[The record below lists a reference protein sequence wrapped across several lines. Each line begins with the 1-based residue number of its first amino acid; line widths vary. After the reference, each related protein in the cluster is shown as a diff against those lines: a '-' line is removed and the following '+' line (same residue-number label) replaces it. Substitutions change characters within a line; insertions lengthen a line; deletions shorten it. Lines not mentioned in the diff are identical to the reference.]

1 MAIIPGSTCVIKTN
15 IKDID
20 ITLIESAI
28 FSFSVSV
35 DEKPIVQKKYLT
47 KGTSNV
53 KYIDGNFIVPLTQ
66 QDTLLFDGNKNI
78 LYETQINFEDKSVSK
93 TIYTK
98 IQIRKTLATELIG
111 GNAPNVKQN
120 ENYYEMKADT
130 VLYLNVSTEQIKNYV
145 SQANTFAE
153 NAKTSM
159 ENAKNSEEAA
169 QSYSENAKW
178 SSSMAATAANDAS
191 VARTSVENKISVAN
205 TLQNKAI
212 EAATTAQQAKDTVL
226 NIEEQVSADKTIVED
241 AKGEVISAKNE
252 TLLAKNEAVTAKEY
266 VDNAK
271 NEAVE
276 ASNDA
281 ISAATTSTQMA
292 TQAEQAKETVVGSI
306 DNANTLLNN
315 ALDAA
320 DVIARQKAEIDQIA
334 EQITADKA
342 DIEQSVTTVSTA
354 KQDTITAKNEALTA
368 KNDAI
373 SAKNDAII
381 AKDTVEGEIT
391 TLKEDVGNIKKK
403 KNVVIYVG
411 SAELS
416 DEQKLSCDY
425 VCDGIDDQLE
435 INQAIDSLPDSG
447 GEIHLSRGI
456 FNISNTIYI
465 RKRIKLVG
473 EGKGITLDRNNVN
486 NGGTTLLS
494 ELTGGCIIQI
504 GKSYTLSDIK
514 GITLSD
520 FQIVGAGINVESNYC
535 NGINVTTYTDCV
547 TLERLA
553 ICHCFYGL
561 FVDQSATVDD
571 ISVTNCDFQR
581 DSCGIY
587 IYGQGW
593 QTRIENN
600 IFWDM
605 SGRQETSGIV
615 LSAGKN
621 IVNGNYFG
629 VSSLVYQGMACA
641 WISAK
646 NAVFLLCNGN
656 SFSRCTS
663 SPIRFKAGG
672 QFASISG
679 NSFYEIGKAQFNHN
693 ERAVL
698 YVDGA
703 GTGGGRISFTNNT
716 VYWANDDDWKTSYL
730 AYLTNQ
736 VAQVNIS
743 NNTVIDGI
751 GKINENELVYKSED
765 SAWAITIGNNVLC

>member
-47 KGTSNV
+47 KGTSDV

-98 IQIRKTLATELIG
+98 IQIRKTVATELIG
-111 GNAPNVKQN
+111 GNAPNINQD

-130 VLYLNVSTEQIKNYV
+130 VLYLNVSTEQIENYV

-169 QSYSENAKW
+169 QNYSENASL
-178 SSSMAATAANDAS
+178 SSRIAATAANDAS

-252 TLLAKNEAVTAKEY
+252 TLLAKNEAVAAKEY
-266 VDNAK
+266 VDTAK

-320 DVIARQKAEIDQIA
+320 DVIARQKAEIDRIA
-334 EQITADKA
+334 EQIVSDKA

-354 KQDTITAKNEALTA
+354 KQDTITAKNEAVTA
-368 KNDAI
+368 KNDAVV
-373 SAKNDAII
+373 
-381 AKDTVEGEIT
+381 AKDTAVEQANSASLNKDKTDTNVTTTEQLAKQVGEDKTEVSEMVTESRAI
-391 TLKEDVGNIKKK
+391 LE
-403 KNVVIYVG
+403 
-411 SAELS
+411 
-416 DEQKLSCDY
+416 EQRKLI
-425 VCDGIDDQLE
+425 GLM
-435 INQAIDSLPDSG
+435 P
-447 GEIHLSRGI
+447 
-456 FNISNTIYI
+456 TIYI
-465 RKRIKLVG
+465 AQTIDEMRAIANPKEKDICFVLGDVQSAYMYYTTAIDGTALSNPTWVWLTDIQLVAPSKDYLLNILQLATVATTGSYTDLINKPKRYESFVIVDDGVWDYSAADKIKLTADLVSIGNVYNGAVG
-473 EGKGITLDRNNVN
+473 LIQTDLDITLPENSRKAYDYDYMD
-486 NGGTTLLS
+486 LP
-494 ELTGGCIIQI
+494 TGGMYQYTFLYD
-504 GKSYTLSDIK
+504 GSYY
-514 GITLSD
+514 
-520 FQIVGAGINVESNYC
+520 N
-535 NGINVTTYTDCV
+535 
-547 TLERLA
+547 
-553 ICHCFYGL
+553 
-561 FVDQSATVDD
+561 
-571 ISVTNCDFQR
+571 
-581 DSCGIY
+581 
-587 IYGQGW
+587 W
-593 QTRIENN
+593 
-600 IFWDM
+600 
-605 SGRQETSGIV
+605 
-615 LSAGKN
+615 
-621 IVNGNYFG
+621 
-629 VSSLVYQGMACA
+629 
-641 WISAK
+641 
-646 NAVFLLCNGN
+646 
-656 SFSRCTS
+656 SR
-663 SPIRFKAGG
+663 
-672 QFASISG
+672 
-679 NSFYEIGKAQFNHN
+679 
-693 ERAVL
+693 V
-698 YVDGA
+698 
-703 GTGGGRISFTNNT
+703 
-716 VYWANDDDWKTSYL
+716 
-730 AYLTNQ
+730 
-736 VAQVNIS
+736 
-743 NNTVIDGI
+743 VI
-751 GKINENELVYKSED
+751 
-765 SAWAITIGNNVLC
+765 A

>member
-1 MAIIPGSTCVIKTN
+1 MAIIPGSTCIIKTN

-35 DEKPIVQKKYLT
+35 DEKPIVQKRYLT

-98 IQIRKTLATELIG
+98 IQIRKTLATELID
-111 GNAPNVKQN
+111 GNAPNIKQD
-120 ENYYEMKADT
+120 ENYYEVKVDT
-130 VLYLNVSTEQIKNYV
+130 VLYLNVSTEQIEDYV
-145 SQANTFAE
+145 SQTNTFAE

-159 ENAKNSEEAA
+159 ENAKNSEDVTKNYCENASQYAQTSVEAA
-169 QSYSENAKW
+169 NAAI
-178 SSSMAATAANDAS
+178 AAQ
-191 VARTSVENKISVAN
+191 TSVENKISVAN

-212 EAATTAQQAKDTVL
+212 EAATTAENAKNTVVDTA
-226 NIEEQVSADKTIVED
+226 NQVSADKEIV
-241 AKGEVISAKNE
+241 
-252 TLLAKNEAVTAKEY
+252 L
-266 VDNAK
+266 NAK
-271 NEAVE
+271 
-276 ASNDA
+276 S
-281 ISAATTSTQMA
+281 
-292 TQAEQAKETVVGSI
+292 
-306 DNANTLLNN
+306 
-315 ALDAA
+315 
-320 DVIARQKAEIDQIA
+320 
-334 EQITADKA
+334 
-342 DIEQSVTTVSTA
+342 DILIA
-354 KQDTITAKNEALTA
+354 KQDTITAKDEAVAA

-373 SAKNDAII
+373 LAKNDAIL
-381 AKDTVEGEIT
+381 AKDAVEGEIA
-391 TLKEDVGNIKKK
+391 TLKEDIGNIKKK
-403 KNVVIYVG
+403 KNVVVYVG

-425 VCDGIDDQLE
+425 VCDGVDDQIE
-435 INQAIDSLPDSG
+435 INQAISSLPDSG

-456 FNISNTIYI
+456 FNITNTIYI
-465 RKRIKLVG
+465 RKRIKLTG

-486 NGGTTLLS
+486 NGGTTLLT
-494 ELTGGCIIQI
+494 ELTGGCVIQI
-504 GKSYTLSDIK
+504 GQSDTLSDIK

-520 FQIVGAGINVESNYC
+520 FQIVGAGINVENNYS

-581 DSCGIY
+581 DSTGIY

-629 VSSLVYQGMACA
+629 VSSLVYQGMTCA

-656 SFSRCTS
+656 SFSSCTS

-716 VYWANDDDWKTSYL
+716 VFWAADDNWKTSYL
-730 AYLTNQ
+730 AYLTNR

-765 SAWAITIGNNVLC
+765 SAYAITIGNNVLC

>member
-98 IQIRKTLATELIG
+98 IQIRKTVATELIG
-111 GNAPNVKQN
+111 GNAPNINQD

-130 VLYLNVSTEQIKNYV
+130 VLYLNVSTEQIENYV
-145 SQANTFAE
+145 SQASTFAE

-169 QSYSENAKW
+169 QNYSENA
-178 SSSMAATAANDAS
+178 SQSAQTSVEAANA
-191 VARTSVENKISVAN
+191 AIAAQTSVENKISVAN

-252 TLLAKNEAVTAKEY
+252 TLLAKNEAVAAKEY
-266 VDNAK
+266 VDTAK

-342 DIEQSVTTVSTA
+342 NIEQSVTTVSTA

-368 KNDAI
+368 KNDAV
-373 SAKNDAII
+373 I
-381 AKDTVEGEIT
+381 AKDTAVEQANSASLNKDKTDTNVTTTKQLAEQVGEDKT
-391 TLKEDVGNIKKK
+391 EVSEMVTESRALLE
-403 KNVVIYVG
+403 
-411 SAELS
+411 
-416 DEQKLSCDY
+416 EQRKLI
-425 VCDGIDDQLE
+425 GLM
-435 INQAIDSLPDSG
+435 P
-447 GEIHLSRGI
+447 
-456 FNISNTIYI
+456 TIYI
-465 RKRIKLVG
+465 ARTIDEMRAIANPKEKDICFVLGDVQSAYMYYTTAIDGTALSNPTWVWLTDIQLVAPSKDYLLNILQLATVATTGSYNDLINKPKR
-473 EGKGITLDRNNVN
+473 
-486 NGGTTLLS
+486 
-494 ELTGGCIIQI
+494 
-504 GKSYTLSDIK
+504 Y
-514 GITLSD
+514 
-520 FQIVGAGINVESNYC
+520 ES
-535 NGINVTTYTDCV
+535 
-547 TLERLA
+547 
-553 ICHCFYGL
+553 F
-561 FVDQSATVDD
+561 ATVDD
-571 ISVTNCDFQR
+571 GVWDYSAADKIKLTADLVSIGNVYN
-581 DSCGIY
+581 GAVGLI
-587 IYGQGW
+587 
-593 QTRIENN
+593 QTDLDITLPEN
-600 IFWDM
+600 
-605 SGRQETSGIV
+605 S
-615 LSAGKN
+615 K
-621 IVNGNYFG
+621 
-629 VSSLVYQGMACA
+629 
-641 WISAK
+641 
-646 NAVFLLCNGN
+646 
-656 SFSRCTS
+656 
-663 SPIRFKAGG
+663 KA
-672 QFASISG
+672 
-679 NSFYEIGKAQFNHN
+679 YDYDYMD
-693 ERAVL
+693 L
-698 YVDGA
+698 P
-703 GTGGGRISFTNNT
+703 TGGMYQYTFLYDG
-716 VYWANDDDWKTSYL
+716 SY
-730 AYLTNQ
+730 YNWSR
-736 VAQVNIS
+736 V
-743 NNTVIDGI
+743 VI
-751 GKINENELVYKSED
+751 V
-765 SAWAITIGNNVLC
+765 

>member
-98 IQIRKTLATELIG
+98 IQIRKTVATELIG
-111 GNAPNVKQN
+111 GNAPNIKQD

-130 VLYLNVSTEQIKNYV
+130 VLYLNVSTEQIEDYV
-145 SQANTFAE
+145 SQASTFAE

-169 QSYSENAKW
+169 QNYSENASQ
-178 SSSMAATAANDAS
+178 SSEVAVKAANDAIT
-191 VARTSVENKISVAN
+191 AQTSVENKISVAN

-252 TLLAKNEAVTAKEY
+252 TLLAKNEAVAAKEY
-266 VDNAK
+266 VDTAK

-334 EQITADKA
+334 EQIVSDKA

-368 KNDAI
+368 KNDAV
-373 SAKNDAII
+373 I
-381 AKDTVEGEIT
+381 AKDTAVEQANSASLNKDKTDTNVTTTKQLAEQVGEDKT
-391 TLKEDVGNIKKK
+391 EVSEMVTESRALLE
-403 KNVVIYVG
+403 
-411 SAELS
+411 
-416 DEQKLSCDY
+416 EQRKLI
-425 VCDGIDDQLE
+425 GLM
-435 INQAIDSLPDSG
+435 P
-447 GEIHLSRGI
+447 
-456 FNISNTIYI
+456 TIYI
-465 RKRIKLVG
+465 TQTIDEMRAIANPKEKDICFVLGDVQSAYMYYTTAIDGTALSNPTWVWLTDIQLVAPS
-473 EGKGITLDRNNVN
+473 KDYLLNILQLAAVA
-486 NGGTTLLS
+486 TT
-494 ELTGGCIIQI
+494 G
-504 GKSYTLSDIK
+504 SYTDL
-514 GITLSD
+514 
-520 FQIVGAGINVESNYC
+520 INKPNRYES
-535 NGINVTTYTDCV
+535 
-547 TLERLA
+547 
-553 ICHCFYGL
+553 F
-561 FVDQSATVDD
+561 ATVDD
-571 ISVTNCDFQR
+571 GV
-581 DSCGIY
+581 
-587 IYGQGW
+587 
-593 QTRIENN
+593 
-600 IFWDM
+600 WDY
-605 SGRQETSGIV
+605 
-615 LSAGKN
+615 SAADK
-621 IVNGNYFG
+621 IKLTAD
-629 VSSLVYQGMACA
+629 LV
-641 WISAK
+641 
-646 NAVFLLCNGN
+646 
-656 SFSRCTS
+656 
-663 SPIRFKAGG
+663 
-672 QFASISG
+672 SISNVYNG
-679 NSFYEIGKAQFNHN
+679 AVGLIQTNLNITLPENSKKAYDYDYMD
-693 ERAVL
+693 L
-698 YVDGA
+698 P
-703 GTGGGRISFTNNT
+703 TGGMYQYTFLYDGGYYNWSR
-716 VYWANDDDWKTSYL
+716 V
-730 AYLTNQ
+730 
-736 VAQVNIS
+736 
-743 NNTVIDGI
+743 VI
-751 GKINENELVYKSED
+751 V
-765 SAWAITIGNNVLC
+765 

>member
-98 IQIRKTLATELIG
+98 IQIRKTVATELIG
-111 GNAPNVKQN
+111 GNAPNINQD

-130 VLYLNVSTEQIKNYV
+130 VLYLNVSTEQIEDYV
-145 SQANTFAE
+145 SQASTFAE

-169 QSYSENAKW
+169 QSYYENASQ
-178 SSSMAATAANDAS
+178 SSEVAVKAANDAIT
-191 VARTSVENKISVAN
+191 AQTSVENKISVAN

-252 TLLAKNEAVTAKEY
+252 TLLAKNETVAAKEY
-266 VDNAK
+266 VDTAK

-342 DIEQSVTTVSTA
+342 DIEQSVTSVSTA

-373 SAKNDAII
+373 T
-381 AKDTVEGEIT
+381 AKDTAVEQANSASLNKDKTDTNVTTTKQLAEQVGEDKT
-391 TLKEDVGNIKKK
+391 EVSGMVTESRALLE
-403 KNVVIYVG
+403 
-411 SAELS
+411 
-416 DEQKLSCDY
+416 EQRKLI
-425 VCDGIDDQLE
+425 GLM
-435 INQAIDSLPDSG
+435 P
-447 GEIHLSRGI
+447 
-456 FNISNTIYI
+456 TIYI
-465 RKRIKLVG
+465 AQTIDEMQTIANPKEKDICFVLGDVQSAYMYYTTAIDGTALSNPTWVWLTDIQLVAPS
-473 EGKGITLDRNNVN
+473 KDYLLNILQLATVA
-486 NGGTTLLS
+486 TT
-494 ELTGGCIIQI
+494 G
-504 GKSYTLSDIK
+504 SYTDL
-514 GITLSD
+514 
-520 FQIVGAGINVESNYC
+520 INKPNRYES
-535 NGINVTTYTDCV
+535 
-547 TLERLA
+547 
-553 ICHCFYGL
+553 F
-561 FVDQSATVDD
+561 ATVDD
-571 ISVTNCDFQR
+571 GV
-581 DSCGIY
+581 
-587 IYGQGW
+587 
-593 QTRIENN
+593 
-600 IFWDM
+600 WDY
-605 SGRQETSGIV
+605 
-615 LSAGKN
+615 SAADK
-621 IVNGNYFG
+621 IKLTAD
-629 VSSLVYQGMACA
+629 LV
-641 WISAK
+641 
-646 NAVFLLCNGN
+646 
-656 SFSRCTS
+656 
-663 SPIRFKAGG
+663 
-672 QFASISG
+672 SISNVYNG
-679 NSFYEIGKAQFNHN
+679 AVGLIQTDLDITLPENSKKAYDYDYMD
-693 ERAVL
+693 L
-698 YVDGA
+698 P
-703 GTGGGRISFTNNT
+703 TGGMYQYTFLYDGGYYNWSR
-716 VYWANDDDWKTSYL
+716 V
-730 AYLTNQ
+730 
-736 VAQVNIS
+736 
-743 NNTVIDGI
+743 VI
-751 GKINENELVYKSED
+751 V
-765 SAWAITIGNNVLC
+765 

>member
-98 IQIRKTLATELIG
+98 IQIRKTVATELIG
-111 GNAPNVKQN
+111 GNAPNINQD

-130 VLYLNVSTEQIKNYV
+130 VLYLNVSTEQIEDYV
-145 SQANTFAE
+145 SQASTFAE

-169 QSYSENAKW
+169 QSYYENASQ
-178 SSSMAATAANDAS
+178 SSEVAVKAANDAIA
-191 VARTSVENKISVAN
+191 ARTSVENKISVAN

-241 AKGEVISAKNE
+241 AKGEVVSAKNE
-252 TLLAKNEAVTAKEY
+252 TLLAKNEAVAAKEY
-266 VDNAK
+266 VDTAK

-354 KQDTITAKNEALTA
+354 KQDTITAKNEAVTA
-368 KNDAI
+368 KNDAV
-373 SAKNDAII
+373 I
-381 AKDTVEGEIT
+381 AKDTAVEQANSASLNKDKTDTNVTTTKQLAEQVGEDKT
-391 TLKEDVGNIKKK
+391 EVSEMVTESRALLE
-403 KNVVIYVG
+403 
-411 SAELS
+411 
-416 DEQKLSCDY
+416 EQRKLI
-425 VCDGIDDQLE
+425 GLM
-435 INQAIDSLPDSG
+435 P
-447 GEIHLSRGI
+447 
-456 FNISNTIYI
+456 TIYI
-465 RKRIKLVG
+465 TQTIDEMRAIANPKEKDICFVLGDVQSAYMYYTTAIDGTALSNPTWVWLTDIQLVAPS
-473 EGKGITLDRNNVN
+473 KDYLLNILQLATVA
-486 NGGTTLLS
+486 TT
-494 ELTGGCIIQI
+494 G
-504 GKSYTLSDIK
+504 SYTDL
-514 GITLSD
+514 
-520 FQIVGAGINVESNYC
+520 INKPNRYES
-535 NGINVTTYTDCV
+535 
-547 TLERLA
+547 
-553 ICHCFYGL
+553 F
-561 FVDQSATVDD
+561 ATVDD
-571 ISVTNCDFQR
+571 GVWDYSVADKIKLTAD
-581 DSCGIY
+581 
-587 IYGQGW
+587 
-593 QTRIENN
+593 
-600 IFWDM
+600 
-605 SGRQETSGIV
+605 
-615 LSAGKN
+615 
-621 IVNGNYFG
+621 
-629 VSSLVYQGMACA
+629 LV
-641 WISAK
+641 
-646 NAVFLLCNGN
+646 
-656 SFSRCTS
+656 
-663 SPIRFKAGG
+663 
-672 QFASISG
+672 SISNVYNG
-679 NSFYEIGKAQFNHN
+679 AVGLIQTDLDITLPENSKKAYDYDYMD
-693 ERAVL
+693 L
-698 YVDGA
+698 P
-703 GTGGGRISFTNNT
+703 TGGMYQYTFLYDG
-716 VYWANDDDWKTSYL
+716 SY
-730 AYLTNQ
+730 YNWSR
-736 VAQVNIS
+736 V
-743 NNTVIDGI
+743 VI
-751 GKINENELVYKSED
+751 V
-765 SAWAITIGNNVLC
+765 

>member
-1 MAIIPGSTCVIKTN
+1 MAIIPGSTCIIKTN

-98 IQIRKTLATELIG
+98 IQIRKTVATELID
-111 GNAPNVKQN
+111 GNAPNIKQD
-120 ENYYEMKADT
+120 ENYYEVKVDT
-130 VLYLNVSTEQIKNYV
+130 VLYLNVSTEQIEDYV

-169 QSYSENAKW
+169 QNYSENAKW

-252 TLLAKNEAVTAKEY
+252 TLLAKNEAVAAKEY
-266 VDNAK
+266 VDTAK

-334 EQITADKA
+334 EQIVSDKA

-373 SAKNDAII
+373 LAKDDAIL
-381 AKDTVEGEIT
+381 AKDAVEGEIA
-391 TLKEDVGNIKKK
+391 TLKEDIGNIKKK
-403 KNVVIYVG
+403 KNVVVYVG

-425 VCDGIDDQLE
+425 VCDGVDDQLE

-456 FNISNTIYI
+456 FNVSSTIYI

-494 ELTGGCIIQI
+494 EFTGGCVIQI
-504 GKSYTLSDIK
+504 EQSDTLSDIK

-656 SFSRCTS
+656 SFSSCTS

-716 VYWANDDDWKTSYL
+716 VFWAADDNWKTSYL
-730 AYLTNQ
+730 AYLTNR

-751 GKINENELVYKSED
+751 GKINENELVYKTED
-765 SAWAITIGNNVLC
+765 SAYAITIGNNVLC

>member
-98 IQIRKTLATELIG
+98 IQIRKTVATELID
-111 GNAPNVKQN
+111 GNAPNIKQD
-120 ENYYEMKADT
+120 ENYYEVEVDT
-130 VLYLNVSTEQIKNYV
+130 VLYLNVSTEQIEDYV
-145 SQANTFAE
+145 SQASTFAE

-169 QSYSENAKW
+169 QNYSENA
-178 SSSMAATAANDAS
+178 SQSAQTSVEAANAAIA
-191 VARTSVENKISVAN
+191 ARTSVENKISVAN

-252 TLLAKNEAVTAKEY
+252 TLLAKNEAVAAKEY

-342 DIEQSVTTVSTA
+342 NIEQSVTTVSTA
-354 KQDTITAKNEALTA
+354 KQDTITAKNEAITA
-368 KNDAI
+368 KNDAV
-373 SAKNDAII
+373 I
-381 AKDTVEGEIT
+381 AKDTAVEQANSASLNKDKTDTNVTTTKQLAEQVGEDKTEISEMVT
-391 TLKEDVGNIKKK
+391 ESRALLE
-403 KNVVIYVG
+403 
-411 SAELS
+411 
-416 DEQKLSCDY
+416 EQRKLI
-425 VCDGIDDQLE
+425 GLM
-435 INQAIDSLPDSG
+435 P
-447 GEIHLSRGI
+447 
-456 FNISNTIYI
+456 TIYI
-465 RKRIKLVG
+465 AQTIDEMRAIANPKEKDICFVLGDVQSAYMYYTTAIDGTALSNPTWVWLTDIQLVAPS
-473 EGKGITLDRNNVN
+473 KDYLLNILQLATVA
-486 NGGTTLLS
+486 TT
-494 ELTGGCIIQI
+494 G
-504 GKSYTLSDIK
+504 SYTDLTDK
-514 GITLSD
+514 P
-520 FQIVGAGINVESNYC
+520 NRYES
-535 NGINVTTYTDCV
+535 
-547 TLERLA
+547 
-553 ICHCFYGL
+553 F
-561 FVDQSATVDD
+561 ATVDD
-571 ISVTNCDFQR
+571 GVWDYSVADKIKLTADLVSIGNVYN
-581 DSCGIY
+581 GAVGLI
-587 IYGQGW
+587 
-593 QTRIENN
+593 QTDLDITLPENSKKAY
-600 IFWDM
+600 DYDYM
-605 SGRQETSGIV
+605 D
-615 LSAGKN
+615 LS
-621 IVNGNYFG
+621 
-629 VSSLVYQGMACA
+629 
-641 WISAK
+641 
-646 NAVFLLCNGN
+646 
-656 SFSRCTS
+656 
-663 SPIRFKAGG
+663 
-672 QFASISG
+672 
-679 NSFYEIGKAQFNHN
+679 
-693 ERAVL
+693 
-698 YVDGA
+698 
-703 GTGGGRISFTNNT
+703 TGGMYQYTFLYDG
-716 VYWANDDDWKTSYL
+716 SY
-730 AYLTNQ
+730 YNWSR
-736 VAQVNIS
+736 V
-743 NNTVIDGI
+743 VI
-751 GKINENELVYKSED
+751 V
-765 SAWAITIGNNVLC
+765 

>member
-98 IQIRKTLATELIG
+98 IQIRKTVATELIG
-111 GNAPNVKQN
+111 GNAPNIKQD

-130 VLYLNVSTEQIKNYV
+130 VLYLNVSTEQIENYV

-159 ENAKNSEEAA
+159 ENAKNSEDVTKNYCENASQSAQTSVEAA
-169 QSYSENAKW
+169 NVAI
-178 SSSMAATAANDAS
+178 AAQ
-191 VARTSVENKISVAN
+191 TSVENKISVAN

-226 NIEEQVSADKTIVED
+226 NIGEQVSADKTIVED

-252 TLLAKNEAVTAKEY
+252 TLLAKNEAVAAKEY
-266 VDNAK
+266 VDTAK

-368 KNDAI
+368 KNDAV
-373 SAKNDAII
+373 I
-381 AKDTVEGEIT
+381 AKDTAVEQANSASLNKDKTDTNVTTTKQLAEQVGEDKT
-391 TLKEDVGNIKKK
+391 EVSEMVTESRALLE
-403 KNVVIYVG
+403 
-411 SAELS
+411 
-416 DEQKLSCDY
+416 EQRKLI
-425 VCDGIDDQLE
+425 GLM
-435 INQAIDSLPDSG
+435 P
-447 GEIHLSRGI
+447 
-456 FNISNTIYI
+456 TIYI
-465 RKRIKLVG
+465 AQTIDEMRAIANPKEKDICFVLGDVQSAYMYYTTAIDGTALSNPTWVWLTDIQLVAPS
-473 EGKGITLDRNNVN
+473 KDYLLNILQLATVA
-486 NGGTTLLS
+486 TT
-494 ELTGGCIIQI
+494 G
-504 GKSYTLSDIK
+504 SYTDL
-514 GITLSD
+514 
-520 FQIVGAGINVESNYC
+520 INKPNRYES
-535 NGINVTTYTDCV
+535 
-547 TLERLA
+547 
-553 ICHCFYGL
+553 F
-561 FVDQSATVDD
+561 ATVDD
-571 ISVTNCDFQR
+571 GVWDYSVADKIKLTADLVSISNVYN
-581 DSCGIY
+581 GAVGLI
-587 IYGQGW
+587 
-593 QTRIENN
+593 QTDLDITLPENSKKAY
-600 IFWDM
+600 DYDYM
-605 SGRQETSGIV
+605 DLPTGG
-615 LSAGKN
+615 
-621 IVNGNYFG
+621 
-629 VSSLVYQGMACA
+629 VYQYT
-641 WISAK
+641 
-646 NAVFLLCNGN
+646 FLYDGGYYNW
-656 SFSRCTS
+656 SR
-663 SPIRFKAGG
+663 
-672 QFASISG
+672 
-679 NSFYEIGKAQFNHN
+679 
-693 ERAVL
+693 V
-698 YVDGA
+698 
-703 GTGGGRISFTNNT
+703 
-716 VYWANDDDWKTSYL
+716 
-730 AYLTNQ
+730 
-736 VAQVNIS
+736 
-743 NNTVIDGI
+743 VI
-751 GKINENELVYKSED
+751 V
-765 SAWAITIGNNVLC
+765 

>member
-1 MAIIPGSTCVIKTN
+1 MAIIPGITCVIKTN

-98 IQIRKTLATELIG
+98 IQIRKTVATELIG
-111 GNAPNVKQN
+111 GNAPNINQD

-130 VLYLNVSTEQIKNYV
+130 VLYLNVSTEQIEDYV

-169 QSYSENAKW
+169 QNYSENA
-178 SSSMAATAANDAS
+178 SQSAQTSVEAANA
-191 VARTSVENKISVAN
+191 AIAAQTSVENKISVAN

-252 TLLAKNEAVTAKEY
+252 TLLAKNEAVAAKEY
-266 VDNAK
+266 VDTAK

-342 DIEQSVTTVSTA
+342 NIEQSVTTVSTA

-373 SAKNDAII
+373 T
-381 AKDTVEGEIT
+381 AKDTAVEQANSASLNKDKTDTNVTTTKQLAEQVGEDKT
-391 TLKEDVGNIKKK
+391 EVSGMVTESRALLE
-403 KNVVIYVG
+403 
-411 SAELS
+411 
-416 DEQKLSCDY
+416 EQRKLI
-425 VCDGIDDQLE
+425 GLM
-435 INQAIDSLPDSG
+435 P
-447 GEIHLSRGI
+447 
-456 FNISNTIYI
+456 TIYI
-465 RKRIKLVG
+465 EQTIDEMRAIANPKEKDICFVLGDVQSAYMYYTTAIDGTALSNPTWVWLTDIQLVAPS
-473 EGKGITLDRNNVN
+473 KDYLLNILQLATVAIT
-486 NGGTTLLS
+486 G
-494 ELTGGCIIQI
+494 
-504 GKSYTLSDIK
+504 SYTDL
-514 GITLSD
+514 
-520 FQIVGAGINVESNYC
+520 INKPNRYES
-535 NGINVTTYTDCV
+535 
-547 TLERLA
+547 
-553 ICHCFYGL
+553 F
-561 FVDQSATVDD
+561 ATVDD
-571 ISVTNCDFQR
+571 GVWDYSVADK
-581 DSCGIY
+581 I
-587 IYGQGW
+587 
-593 QTRIENN
+593 
-600 IFWDM
+600 
-605 SGRQETSGIV
+605 
-615 LSAGKN
+615 K
-621 IVNGNYFG
+621 
-629 VSSLVYQGMACA
+629 
-641 WISAK
+641 
-646 NAVFLLCNGN
+646 
-656 SFSRCTS
+656 
-663 SPIRFKAGG
+663 
-672 QFASISG
+672 
-679 NSFYEIGKAQFNHN
+679 
-693 ERAVL
+693 
-698 YVDGA
+698 
-703 GTGGGRISFTNNT
+703 
-716 VYWANDDDWKTSYL
+716 
-730 AYLTNQ
+730 LT
-736 VAQVNIS
+736 ADLVNIS
-743 NNTVIDGI
+743 NVYNGAVGLIQTDLDITLPENSKKAYDYDYMDLPTGGMYQYTFLYDGGYYNWSRVVI
-751 GKINENELVYKSED
+751 V
-765 SAWAITIGNNVLC
+765 

>member
-35 DEKPIVQKKYLT
+35 DEKPIVQKRYLA

-78 LYETQINFEDKSVSK
+78 LYETQINFEDRSVSK

-98 IQIRKTLATELIG
+98 IQIRKTVATELID
-111 GNAPNVKQN
+111 GNAPNIKQD
-120 ENYYEMKADT
+120 ENYYEVKVDT
-130 VLYLNVSTEQIKNYV
+130 VLYLNVSTEQIEDYV

-159 ENAKNSEEAA
+159 ENAKNSEDVTKNYCENASQYAQTSVEAA
-169 QSYSENAKW
+169 NAAI
-178 SSSMAATAANDAS
+178 AAQ
-191 VARTSVENKISVAN
+191 TSVENKISVAN

-252 TLLAKNEAVTAKEY
+252 TLLAKNEAVAAKEY

-368 KNDAI
+368 KNDAV
-373 SAKNDAII
+373 I
-381 AKDTVEGEIT
+381 AKDTAVEQANSASLNKDKTDTNVTTTKQLAEQVGEDKTEVSEMVTESRAI
-391 TLKEDVGNIKKK
+391 LE
-403 KNVVIYVG
+403 
-411 SAELS
+411 
-416 DEQKLSCDY
+416 EQRKLI
-425 VCDGIDDQLE
+425 GLM
-435 INQAIDSLPDSG
+435 P
-447 GEIHLSRGI
+447 
-456 FNISNTIYI
+456 TIYI
-465 RKRIKLVG
+465 AQTIDEMRAIANPKEKDICFVLGDVQSAYMYYTTAIDGTALSNPTWVWLTDIQLVAPSKDYLLNILQLATVATTGSYTDLINKPKRYESFVVVDDGVWDYSAADKIKLTADLVSISNVYNGAVG
-473 EGKGITLDRNNVN
+473 LIQTDLDITLPENSRKAYDYDYMD
-486 NGGTTLLS
+486 LP
-494 ELTGGCIIQI
+494 TGGMYQYTFLYD
-504 GKSYTLSDIK
+504 GSYYNWSRVV
-514 GITLSD
+514 
-520 FQIVGAGINVESNYC
+520 IV
-535 NGINVTTYTDCV
+535 
-547 TLERLA
+547 
-553 ICHCFYGL
+553 
-561 FVDQSATVDD
+561 
-571 ISVTNCDFQR
+571 
-581 DSCGIY
+581 
-587 IYGQGW
+587 
-593 QTRIENN
+593 
-600 IFWDM
+600 
-605 SGRQETSGIV
+605 
-615 LSAGKN
+615 
-621 IVNGNYFG
+621 
-629 VSSLVYQGMACA
+629 
-641 WISAK
+641 
-646 NAVFLLCNGN
+646 
-656 SFSRCTS
+656 
-663 SPIRFKAGG
+663 
-672 QFASISG
+672 
-679 NSFYEIGKAQFNHN
+679 
-693 ERAVL
+693 
-698 YVDGA
+698 
-703 GTGGGRISFTNNT
+703 
-716 VYWANDDDWKTSYL
+716 
-730 AYLTNQ
+730 
-736 VAQVNIS
+736 
-743 NNTVIDGI
+743 
-751 GKINENELVYKSED
+751 
-765 SAWAITIGNNVLC
+765 